1 MTGTVKKFL
10 DGKGFG
16 FITPDEGDADV
27 FVHQTE
33 VEMEGFRTLTE
44 GQRVEFSVEE
54 GPKGLSAKKVRPIE
68 E

>member
-27 FVHQTE
+27 FFHQTE
-33 VEMEGFRTLTE
+33 IEMEGFRTLVE
-44 GQRVEFSVEE
+44 GQRVEFVVEE
-54 GPKGLSAKKVRPIE
+54 GPKGLSARHVKPLE
-68 E
+68 

>member
-16 FITPDEGDADV
+16 FITPDEGDADI

-33 VEMEGFRTLTE
+33 VIMEGFRTLAE
-44 GQRVEFSVEE
+44 GDRVEFTVEE
-54 GPKGLSAKKVRPIE
+54 GPKGLSAKQVKPI
-68 E
+68 